1 MDWSTCDLRDRSAAT
16 RLRTRGASTA
26 EAQRPYAGRWSVAS
40 SDMWLLKTW
49 SDPRESRQLGRAT
62 RGASQLGSVISV
74 ALRDVGSAW
83 TGSWG
88 VDPRHPSPVAL
99 SDRRVRRVL
108 HQMGMDDSD
117 IRRAERKAAHNAA
130 TTGGARTCTCRW
142 REGGCVFARGSHR
155 GTHVKS
161 GQSVL
166 AAISYLSV
174 APAMC

>member
-1 MDWSTCDLRDRSAAT
+1 MLCSRGRGRLKRGRPESPAYPSLLETPAANGRVKIAVDWSTCDLRDRSAAT

-88 VDPRHPSPVAL
+88 VDPRHPSPVAATGAL
-99 SDRRVRRVL
+99 TSSPGRVFSPPSPTFPSLRRCVSNR
-108 HQMGMDDSD
+108 S
-117 IRRAERKAAHNAA
+117 AAS
-130 TTGGARTCTCRW
+130 
-142 REGGCVFARGSHR
+142 RG
-155 GTHVKS
+155 V
-161 GQSVL
+161 
-166 AAISYLSV
+166 IYP
-174 APAMC
+174 AP